1 MLDYFNRLLGLY
13 EQIHSSVI
21 HCLFTSS
28 ETLALSINGTDL
40 ILQMPQLDRVVCHT
54 LQLEFGVRTSSL
66 GKQYKREMVPVCKN
80 VDIAEKQQKKN
91 KNEL

>member
-1 MLDYFNRLLGLY
+1 
-13 EQIHSSVI
+13 
-21 HCLFTSS
+21 
-28 ETLALSINGTDL
+28 
-40 ILQMPQLDRVVCHT
+40 MPQLDRVVCHT

-91 KNEL
+91 KNELWDFEIESLPKSSGSQETTL